1 MKQVVTA
8 PERVAFAVVV
18 LFFLCVFFLTESL
31 KTDTIKGELKGD
43 LRKYLYL
50 RKDPGVGK
58 ARVESP
64 PEFYTVSSH
73 FDCVSCQS
81 GVSDGLAVQ
90 K

>member
-18 LFFLCVFFLTESL
+18 LFFCVFFLMESL
-31 KTDTIKGELKGD
+31 KMDTIKEEVKGD

-73 FDCVSCQS
+73 SDCVSFQS